1 MTEHLKPDLL
11 TRLESKMIVRTCLL
25 ITDDPDDHQAFS
37 EALSEISAKTV
48 VLIVLDGEKALELLK
63 SKQLTPNF
71 LFLDLSTN
79 GIRINT
85 FLKTVESDPDLQ
97 QIPIVV
103 YGDAQGLEKMD
114 GSENVVFFT
123 KDYEYSEL
131 RNFLK
136 EFVKPP
142 MDIQ

>member
-1 MTEHLKPDLL
+1 MAEYLEPDLL
-11 TRLESKMIVRTCLL
+11 TPIESKMIVRTCFL

-37 EALSEISAKTV
+37 EALSEISSKTI
-48 VLIVLDGEKALELLK
+48 VLIVLDSEKALELLK

-79 GIRINT
+79 GMRINT
-85 FLKTVESDPDLQ
+85 FLKAVESDIELR
-97 QIPIVV
+97 QIPTVV

-114 GSENVVFFT
+114 RSENVVFFT